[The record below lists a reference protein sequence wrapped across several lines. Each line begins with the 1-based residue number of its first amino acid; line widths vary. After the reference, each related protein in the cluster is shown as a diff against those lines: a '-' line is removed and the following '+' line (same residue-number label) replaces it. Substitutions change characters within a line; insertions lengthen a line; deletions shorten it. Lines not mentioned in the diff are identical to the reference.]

1 MGVVIM
7 AEFIIG
13 KDIFREEGDLYLI
26 TVNCN
31 GVMGAGLA
39 KSFKELYPDLYLKY
53 RHDCKLKII
62 TIGNAVIY
70 KADDGKHF
78 MMFPTKD
85 RWQDPSLLSYI
96 SRGLEWMVANVD
108 EPEGI
113 DPNWKIVVPP
123 LGCANGGLTFSEVRK
138 MISEFAKDMPNKIV
152 VVYPPWME
160 SEAQNEY

>member
-1 MGVVIM
+1 M

-13 KDIFREEGDLYLI
+13 KDIFREEADLYLI
-26 TVNCN
+26 TVNCH

-39 KSFKELYPDLYLKY
+39 KSFKELYPDLFLKY
-53 RHDCKLKII
+53 KHDCKLKII
-62 TIGNAVIY
+62 TIGNPVIY
-70 KADDGKHF
+70 EADNGKRF

-85 RWQDPSLLSYI
+85 RWQDPSLLNYI

-108 EPEGI
+108 EPDGI

-123 LGCANGGLTFSEVRK
+123 LGCANGGLSFGEVRQ
-138 MISEFAKDMPNKIV
+138 MISAFAKDMPNRIV

-160 SEAQNEY
+160 NDRAAEY